1 MERCLT
7 VEIKRN
13 GVSASRGV
21 AVSSGFQVL
30 LCLDLLVTILAMMQR
45 W

>member
-1 MERCLT
+1 MERCFT

-13 GVSASRGV
+13 GVSARRAV

-30 LCLDLLVTILAMMQR
+30 LCLDQLVTILAMM
-45 W
+45 

>member
-13 GVSASRGV
+13 GVSARRGV